1 MTYNLESKPSQ
12 SVLDPPELDLL
23 LSQPDV
29 SPGKTPT
36 KQRRTAAA
44 RPSSKAVPKSRV
56 PTKSVSTGKTVS
68 TSTRPASVRSAR
80 GVKPRPKP
88 GAKPLAKAA
97 VKASSKPVG
106 KPLAKLTPK
115 PATKLAPLGKPALR
129 AVAATPV
136 AAPPA
141 AAASPAPPP
150 TKPSFYEAI
159 AIYESG
165 VRGLQR
171 HDYPAAAESFRQV
184 LQRYPE
190 ERELIERAR
199 LYLRVCERETAQRPA
214 GPQTTAERV
223 YAATM
228 SLSAGDS
235 DAALGHVQRAL
246 DQEPASHHAHYMMAV
261 IRSTRLETAKAVE
274 HLRRAIELNPDSRSL
289 ARQDADLER
298 LRQSP
303 SVKSLLGDSP
313 VDSPGRARARR

>member
-1 MTYNLESKPSQ
+1 MTYFAARKVL
-12 SVLDPPELDLL
+12 LDPSEPDLL

-29 SPGKTPT
+29 SPGKNLA
-36 KQRRTAAA
+36 KVRRPAAG
-44 RPSSKAVPKSRV
+44 RPSKKAVPI
-56 PTKSVSTGKTVS
+56 GKTAKATKRQ
-68 TSTRPASVRSAR
+68 TSARSAR
-80 GVKPRPKP
+80 SGTKP
-88 GAKPLAKAA
+88 AA
-97 VKASSKPVG
+97 R
-106 KPLAKLTPK
+106 PLAKLATKARSK
-115 PATKLAPLGKPALR
+115 PASKPLPKLAAKPAAKVARVAEKPSSTTVLR
-129 AVAATPV
+129 PVAVAPV
-136 AAPPA
+136 APPE
-141 AAASPAPPP
+141 PPP
-150 TKPSFYEAI
+150 VPKKPSFYEAI

-235 DAALGHVQRAL
+235 DAALGHVRRAL

-261 IRSTRLETAKAVE
+261 IHSTRAETAKAVE

-298 LRQSP
+298 LRESP
-303 SVKSLLGDSP
+303 TVKSLLEETTPDLK
-313 VDSPGRARARR
+313 GRARARR

>member
-1 MTYNLESKPSQ
+1 LSIEPTLILVNALYMTSQ
-12 SVLDPPELDLL
+12 VSLDPSERDLL

-29 SPGKTPT
+29 SAGKNLT
-36 KQRRTAAA
+36 KQRRPPAGRRDKKAMPIGKSGKAPARQASA
-44 RPSSKAVPKSRV
+44 RP
-56 PTKSVSTGKTVS
+56 
-68 TSTRPASVRSAR
+68 AR
-80 GVKPRPKP
+80 P
-88 GAKPLAKAA
+88 GAKRTGKPLGKVTTKAR
-97 VKASSKPVG
+97 SKPVAKSLPKLTVKPASKVAG
-106 KPLAKLTPK
+106 KPLT
-115 PATKLAPLGKPALR
+115 TQVLR
-129 AVAATPV
+129 PV
-136 AAPPA
+136 AVDQASAPAPEPA
-141 AAASPAPPP
+141 PSPAPK
-150 TKPSFYEAI
+150 KPSFYEAI

-171 HDYPAAAESFRQV
+171 HDYASAAESFRQV

-246 DQEPASHHAHYMMAV
+246 DQEPANHRAHYMMAV
-261 IRSTRLETAKAVE
+261 IHSTRSETDKAVE
-274 HLRRAIELNPDSRSL
+274 HLRRAIELNPDSRLL

-298 LRQSP
+298 LRESP
-303 SVKSLLGDSP
+303 TVKSLLEETPADF
-313 VDSPGRARARR
+313 